1 MSFPHPE
8 SAVSISEHKMVG
20 SVKVEEERQERLL
33 LELLSKL

>member
-20 SVKVEEERQERLL
+20 SVKVEEEKLL